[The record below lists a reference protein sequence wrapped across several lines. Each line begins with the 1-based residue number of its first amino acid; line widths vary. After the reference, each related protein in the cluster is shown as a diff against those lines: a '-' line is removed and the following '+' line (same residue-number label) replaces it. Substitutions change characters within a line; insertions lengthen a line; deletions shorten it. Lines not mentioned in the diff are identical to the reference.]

1 MNPFESNTIN
11 NINENNINIEIWTEL
26 CRRKTNTYIL
36 GWTLEENQLKDH
48 IKFIKKKNGC
58 NGAIK
63 KMLINEI
70 ENTVILFQGNHI
82 DFIKKYLIDQ
92 GIDIDNI
99 TIKG

>member
-11 NINENNINIEIWTEL
+11 TKIENTYNIEIWTEL

-36 GWTLEENQLKDH
+36 GWTLDENQLKYH

-58 NGAIK
+58 NGTIK
-63 KMLINEI
+63 KMLINEV

-82 DFIKKYLIDQ
+82 DFIKKYLLEQ
-92 GIDIDNI
+92 GIDKDNI
-99 TIKG
+99 YIKG